1 MLRRNFRALDH
12 NTQVLLAKCGPF
24 GQTNI
29 EGAQRTIAVIFEF
42 IGDVKMNAAGRRPG
56 NKNLR
61 LPIGKL
67 IARAKGLDAT
77 RGEKCPSAEGGREK
91 NAQP

>member
-1 MLRRNFRALDH
+1 MLRGNFRALDDD
-12 NTQVLLAKCGPF
+12 TQVLLAKYGSF

-29 EGAQRTIAVIFEF
+29 EGAQRTIAGIFEF
-42 IGDVKMNAAGRRPG
+42 IGDVKMNAAGRCPG

-67 IARAKGLDAT
+67 IARAKGLDAA
-77 RGEKCPSAEGGREK
+77 RGEKCPRAEGGR
-91 NAQP
+91 